1 MRRGYEDRS
10 LKPQDAAVDPFHP
23 LEILVQNTMSSTA
36 RRASQGAAA
45 TPATDSSGA
54 TATDGASDSSGVAS
68 ASASTTRSVATGPSE
83 VASRSVVALS
93 SGEATPSVPAAFI
106 TRTEV
111 DSPRSQRVARD
122 RKVEQVDPGVTLSPP
137 AKEVD
142 AKHAAVAVQA
152 ITLSPASRQAQSA
165 LEQALEKFVD
175 YYPSQD
181 RSRRADLGFV
191 AAHAA
196 LRQAATDFQ
205 ESLDSR
211 SPRQAQLADV
221 VLKCLVDGLRS
232 DQIQHPSAL
241 RSIALDISQ
250 CLELADALI
259 DRLTPG
265 VAESLKTPDGWF
277 PDGYETYI
285 WCGLVDASMSGPLGA
300 SFTTLEPSAQARA
313 RLSYLAELSLER
325 PPLAQAL
332 GNARFSREPDTIRLA
347 RGMDRLGQ
355 AIVEHATV
363 ASAEKLSLVA
373 LKITAYVEGGEPKA
387 GGRAWWKYALE
398 PYFRGSLAN
407 DDPSATVVVIVGVV
421 MKMSFWRRVHGS
433 NPFADPASE
442 SPHRLNLDD
451 MAVTFVKWASEA
463 SPERRALVTKALGVA
478 LDNFGKRPAASTDR

>member
-1 MRRGYEDRS
+1 
-10 LKPQDAAVDPFHP
+10 
-23 LEILVQNTMSSTA
+23 MSSTA

-54 TATDGASDSSGVAS
+54 TATAGASDSSGVAS

-93 SGEATPSVPAAFI
+93 SGEATPSVPAAS
-106 TRTEV
+106 TSRTEV

-122 RKVEQVDPGVTLSPP
+122 RKVEQVDAGVTLSPP

-142 AKHAAVAVQA
+142 AKHAAAAVQT

-165 LEQALEKFVD
+165 LVQALEKFVD

-181 RSRRADLGFV
+181 LSRRADLGFV

-211 SPRQAQLADV
+211 SPRQAHLADV
-221 VLKCLVDGLRS
+221 VLKCLADGLRS
-232 DQIQHPSAL
+232 DQIQHPYAL

-250 CLELADALI
+250 YLELADALI

-265 VAESLKTPDGWF
+265 VAESLKDRGGLVA
-277 PDGYETYI
+277 DSNETDI
-285 WCGLVDASMSGPLGA
+285 WWGLVDASMSGPLGA

-332 GNARFSREPDTIRLA
+332 GNARFSREPDTRQLA

-363 ASAEKLSLVA
+363 AGA
-373 LKITAYVEGGEPKA
+373 LKLGSVAVKLTEYVERDKAKA

-407 DDPSATVVVIVGVV
+407 DDPKATVAVIAGVLPT
-421 MKMSFWRRVHGS
+421 MSFWMRLRVS
-433 NPFADPASE
+433 IADHR
-442 SPHRLNLDD
+442 PHRLDPAD
-451 MAVTFVKWASEA
+451 VARTFVKWASEA
-463 SPERRALVTKALGVA
+463 SPERRALVHNALEDA
-478 LDNFGKRPAASTDR
+478 LDNFGKYPAASTDR